1 MNKLKISL
9 HTAWIL
15 ALAILAGCGN
25 PSNDVDRLVPGDW
38 LFELQLD
45 KNNPGLV
52 LPFNVEVVDESH
64 LIVKNASEK
73 IKVKEIFYKDDSVHF
88 VMPVFGSEF
97 IGKVKGDTMRG
108 HWHKYATTKAYK
120 IPFTAIRG
128 LTSRFDKKASPESRF
143 DFSGRWKSFFIDN
156 NDTAA
161 AIGIFGQSGTKVTG
175 TFLTETGDYRYL
187 EGVADGNW
195 LKLSTFDGA
204 HAFLFEASMN
214 NDGELVGFFRSG
226 PSWQAKWL
234 ASRDESMQLGDMKSL
249 TYLKDGYDKLTFT
262 FPDETGKDVS
272 LEDEQFHDKVVIVQ
286 IFGSWCPNC
295 MDETRYL
302 VELYNKY
309 KDQGLEVIGLDFE
322 PKPTLSYF
330 KKRMERYRKD
340 LNVDYT
346 LLLAGHS
353 DKQKAAEA
361 LPMLNQIISFPT
373 AIIIDK
379 KGIIQEI
386 HTGFSG
392 PGTGVEYDNY
402 TREMENLIQNLLNE

>member
-1 MNKLKISL
+1 MKKIKFSL
-9 HTAWIL
+9 NAAWII
-15 ALAILAGCGN
+15 ALAIFAGCQSS
-25 PSNDVDRLVPGDW
+25 SNESDRLIPGYW
-38 LFELQLD
+38 LFELHLD

-52 LPFNVEVVDESH
+52 LPFNVEVVDDSH

-73 IKVKEIFYKDDSVHF
+73 IKVNEIFYKNDSVHF

-108 HWHKYATTKAYK
+108 NWHKYATTKEYK
-120 IPFTAIRG
+120 IPFTAIHGNRA
-128 LTSRFDKKASPESRF
+128 RFSHKASSEAQF
-143 DFSGRWKSFFIDN
+143 DFSGRWQSYFIDR
-156 NDTAA
+156 NDTSS

-187 EGVADGNW
+187 EGIADGNW

-204 HAFLFEASMN
+204 HAFLFEASLN
-214 NDGELVGFFRSG
+214 NDGELSGVFRSG
-226 PSWQAKWL
+226 PTWQAKWL
-234 ASRDESMQLGDMKSL
+234 ASRDESIQLGDMKSL
-249 TYLKDGYDKLTFT
+249 THLKDGYDKLTFS
-262 FPDETGKDVS
+262 FPDESGNEVS
-272 LEDEQFHDKVVIVQ
+272 LEDEQFRNRVIIVQ

-330 KKRMERYRKD
+330 KKRMERYRND

-353 DKQKAAEA
+353 DKEKAAEA

-379 KGIIQEI
+379 QGNIREI

-392 PGTGVEYDNY
+392 PGRGKDYDTY
-402 TREMENLIQNLLNE
+402 TRETEALILDLLKE